1 MSLFAGFVTCMIA
14 RDDVATAAAEP
25 LGDRVGERERES
37 HRNIQRYGGP
47 STSPA
52 IARSPAT
59 AASPL
64 G

>member
-1 MSLFAGFVTCMIA
+1 MIA